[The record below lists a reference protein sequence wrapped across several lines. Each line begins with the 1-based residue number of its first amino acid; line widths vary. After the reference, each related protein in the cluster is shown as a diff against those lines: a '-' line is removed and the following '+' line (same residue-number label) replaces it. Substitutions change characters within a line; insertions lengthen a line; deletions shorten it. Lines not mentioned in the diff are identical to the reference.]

1 MIQPSSP
8 PLPLPPRAPCANADT
23 AMPASALPA
32 HANTA
37 LQSPYPATAHRTPS
51 IAYGA
56 RRTRRRRRLLG
67 TSDDDMDPLGFLVNL
82 FDVALVFALAL
93 MIALV
98 SNLKLADLLTSR
110 DFTIVKNPGAAD
122 MEIIT
127 RQDGNVSRYVA
138 DESATAQGMG
148 GQRIGTAYRLENGE
162 IVYVPDQAQS
172 TP

>member
-1 MIQPSSP
+1 MIQPPS
-8 PLPLPPRAPCANADT
+8 PLPSGQSSGAADP
-23 AMPASALPA
+23 AMPTPALPA
-32 HANTA
+32 HANAIRHA
-37 LQSPYPATAHRTPS
+37 LRPASTHHAAPPATS
-51 IAYGA
+51 A
-56 RRTRRRRRLLG
+56 RRPRRRKRLLG
-67 TSDDDMDPLGFLVNL
+67 ASDEDMDPLGFLVNL

-138 DESATAQGMG
+138 DESASAQGMG

-162 IVYVPDQAQS
+162 IVYVPDAASS